1 MSQEPSAPSTM
12 RKRLGKSTD
21 RFGRAIRRRVAID
34 RRALAAFR
42 ISIAAL
48 LIADLVGR
56 TRLLGMFYTD
66 AGVLPREALFSDY
79 SSLTAYSVHTL
90 SGEAWAQ
97 WLLFLVA
104 GLVALALLVGYRT
117 RIATIVSWLLLVS
130 LHVRNPMV
138 LNAGDVLL
146 RMLLFWSIFLPLGSR
161 WSIDARRR
169 NPAQSSGDAAPTI
182 ATIGTIA
189 VLLQVLLMYLTNA
202 VHKTR
207 SDMWMSGEAV
217 VHIFQADHLTVLLGN
232 VLPEYTAL
240 LEVFTSAW
248 MVLIVLSPLL
258 LLLTGVPRALL
269 VTGFAG
275 MHLGMLVTL
284 RIGLFPLIV
293 VAGLL
298 LFYPPVVWDTA
309 SSLAARVGI
318 AGPLRRTLDR
328 LQSRAPVLARWAPG
342 SWLHSI
348 TSVSNE
354 NSDAE
359 DATDDRRKDRMG
371 DDTNPLTAVASR
383 GRVFVTTIIPW
394 LLLVLVVLSNA
405 EAVGYTEVP
414 DAGNEALDTLQ
425 ASQSWRM
432 FAPNPTSTAQ
442 WFVVPGELE
451 NGTTVDA
458 LHGSGVDW
466 DRPPNVDGTYETA
479 RERKYLSNMRFAGN
493 ENHHS
498 YYANYLCDRWNRE
511 HDTTLENLTIYGMS
525 DRSGP
530 YTDEP
535 DISKSEVIEYDCSG
549 EFIQEEESDA
559 IVVTP
564 E

>member
-1 MSQEPSAPSTM
+1 M

-21 RFGRAIRRRVAID
+21 WFGRAIRRRVAID

-56 TRLLGMFYTD
+56 TRLLEMFYTD
-66 AGVLPREALFSDY
+66 AGVLPREALLSDY
-79 SSLTAYSVHTL
+79 SSLTAYSLHTL

-104 GLVALALLVGYRT
+104 GLIALALLVGYRT

-146 RMLLFWSIFLPLGSR
+146 RMLLFWSIFLPLGSQ

-169 NPAQSSGDAAPTI
+169 ESAQSTGDAAPTV

-189 VLLQVLLMYLTNA
+189 ILLQVLLMYLTNA

-207 SDMWMSGEAV
+207 SDMWTSGEAV

-232 VLPEYTAL
+232 VLPEYAAL
-240 LEVFTSAW
+240 LEVFTYAW

-258 LLLTGVPRALL
+258 LLLTGIPRAVLA
-269 VTGFAG
+269 TCFAG

-298 LFYPPVVWDTA
+298 LFYPPGVWDTA

-318 AGPLRRTLDR
+318 AGPLRRTLDE
-328 LQSRAPVLARWAPG
+328 LQSRAPVLARSAPG

-348 TSVSNE
+348 AFASNE
-354 NSDAE
+354 NSEAE
-359 DATDDRRKDRMG
+359 NATDNRRG
-371 DDTNPLTAVASR
+371 DDTSSLTAVASQ
-383 GRVFVTTIIPW
+383 GRVFVTTLIPW

-466 DRPPNVDGTYETA
+466 DRPPNVDQTYETA

-511 HDTTLENLTIYGMS
+511 HDTTLENLTVYGMS

-530 YTDEP
+530 YADES
-535 DISKSEVIEYDCSG
+535 DVSKSEVIEYDCSG